1 MKLILFR
8 FCFWQIGGVL
18 SSNMEQLNKK
28 RSDLRGQQ
36 KVLNEKIGKSEEKK
50 QYLENRKGD
59 LEARRDVLNCK

>member
-1 MKLILFR
+1 
-8 FCFWQIGGVL
+8 
-18 SSNMEQLNKK
+18 MEQLNKK